1 MWCVGK
7 RVSNCGYHGKQAS
20 FCVDCVRGN
29 KKRVNPRSAAL
40 ATQMSS
46 SSKAFVGGVV
56 FTIFIHTHGAP
67 STRSVSVVLLMRW
80 KESFA
85 AQPNSFDVECRLIL
99 IIAQITPTVG
109 VTAAAVPT
117 TYLDRCYY
125 FANSRPWKR
134 VDSCKIDPSTILMA
148 KNSNN
153 KTESFQFHF

>member
-56 FTIFIHTHGAP
+56 FTIFIHTHAAP

-99 IIAQITPTVG
+99 ITAQITPTVG
-109 VTAAAVPT
+109 VTAAALPT
-117 TYLDRCYY
+117 TLT
-125 FANSRPWKR
+125 AAATLPIAE

>member
-56 FTIFIHTHGAP
+56 FTIFIHTHAAP

-99 IIAQITPTVG
+99 ITAQITPTVG

-117 TYLDRCYY
+117 TLTAATTLPIADHGKGLT
-125 FANSRPWKR
+125 A
-134 VDSCKIDPSTILMA
+134 A
-148 KNSNN
+148 KLTLPQS
-153 KTESFQFHF
+153 S